1 MKIRWRTARQREI
14 DRIQLNKEWRPHF
27 LFWPRRARS
36 DYCTSLQYY
45 VVGRC
50 VRKRVPRDGD
60 NMPPYI
66 WIYMD
71 RNDAV
76 AAKLT
81 GKGNERNR

>member
-1 MKIRWRTARQREI
+1 MKIRWRTAHQREI
-14 DRIQLNKEWRPHF
+14 DRLQSNKEWRSYF
-27 LFWPRRARS
+27 AFWPRRAQNNDRMP
-36 DYCTSLQYY
+36 LQYC

-60 NMPPYI
+60 GLPPYI

-81 GKGNERNR
+81 DPCNT

>member
-1 MKIRWRTARQREI
+1 MKINCRTARQREI
-14 DRIQLNKEWRPHF
+14 ERIHRSKEWQPCF

-36 DYCTSLQYY
+36 NYCTPLQYY

-50 VRKRVPRDGD
+50 VRKRVSRDGD
-60 NMPPYI
+60 NMSPYI

-76 AAKLT
+76 ADKLT
-81 GKGNERNR
+81 GKDDDHKR

>member
-1 MKIRWRTARQREI
+1 MKIRWRTARQREL
-14 DRIQLNKEWRPHF
+14 DRIQSSKEWQLCF
-27 LFWPRRARS
+27 LFWPRRAQNDNR
-36 DYCTSLQYY
+36 TPLQYY
-45 VVGRC
+45 VVVRC

-76 AAKLT
+76 TAKLT
-81 GKGNERNR
+81 GKDDDRNR